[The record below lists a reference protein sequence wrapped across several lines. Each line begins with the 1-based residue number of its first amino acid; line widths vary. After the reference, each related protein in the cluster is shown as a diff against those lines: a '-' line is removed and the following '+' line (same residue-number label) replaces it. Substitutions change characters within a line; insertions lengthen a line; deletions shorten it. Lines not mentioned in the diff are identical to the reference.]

1 MTKKIFESIENLIN
15 IVVLVMLGLYVANL
29 TLASTT
35 MNISFSFS
43 QSQAI
48 LCILYFIDVYKII
61 KAVINKKI
69 VFLFLFISVFVICNL
84 SFQVGTY
91 KFLLFIPVFTIAL
104 YGIEFDK
111 IITVYLFSLGLIVFS
126 AFLSSRFG
134 FSSFYVYAGTD
145 KLRNCWGIGYPTDFA
160 SLILFIAIG
169 LWMKKKKCSDLF
181 LLLPALFSLYIAYS
195 VASSR
200 TTIICSI
207 LLIISIC
214 LYNLFKVLSKRH
226 EFILLKKLLNILL
239 SSSFL
244 FFAIL
249 TVILVYL
256 FSINSSLG
264 EKMNQLMSDR
274 LSLTASAVE
283 NYGIHPFGSYF
294 KMIGGGMGGAGFVE
308 GYNFID
314 NSYALMF
321 IRYGW
326 NFFVI
331 VGVLWTYSL
340 TRAIKK
346 NNYKLAIV
354 MSIIAL
360 HSLSEHHFP
369 EINYNIFLVMPFV
382 KYSTSKNEKEAI
394 SFKESLIE
402 NVSIAFVIAL
412 ISVVTCVYLP
422 SFISYMRTFA
432 IANDLVN
439 VSGSSANIF
448 YSILYLIIGMVII
461 LVISIKNI
469 LVCILSFDKEKW
481 NSIYSVIVVLCLIF
495 CLVVSQY
502 KNRIFNGKYNEYL
515 NIFAEE
521 EDVIN
526 LIKTNK
532 SGILYSEDAPEY
544 YNRYFGDFSSTI
556 SQGTELANTSNITI
570 VTSVDNDSDAFAYF
584 GLKWMEISE
593 KHAIYTNDEGVIY
606 ALTNN
611 GYQLNDYYSKDNI
624 VNLATWGARNGI
636 ENDENGYIQVKFG
649 DNSLDD
655 GDLLSLQNRT
665 YTFRMNIFGI
675 TGNVVS
681 GEIPIA
687 KLQVKYFNE
696 TNDVIF
702 EQELYPTLDENG
714 NFTFEFQVGSW
725 KISNAYLSLEPLNGY
740 SFWISSVTYKKNY

>member
-1 MTKKIFESIENLIN
+1 MTKKIFGSIEYFIN
-15 IVVLVMLGLYVANL
+15 IIVLALLGAYVANL
-29 TLASTT
+29 TLSSTT
-35 MNISFSFS
+35 MNISFSFA
-43 QSQAI
+43 QSQLI
-48 LCILYFIDVYKII
+48 LIILHVVDVFKLL
-61 KAVINKKI
+61 KAVMKKKFI
-69 VFLFLFISVFVICNL
+69 FIFLFVAFFVIANL
-84 SFQVGTY
+84 SFQAGTY
-91 KFLLFIPVFTIAL
+91 KFLLFLPAFAIAL
-104 YGIEFDK
+104 YDIEFDK

-145 KLRNCWGIGYPTDFA
+145 RLRNCWGIGYPTDFA

-169 LWMKKKKCSDLF
+169 LWMKKKKFSDLF
-181 LLLPALFSLYIAYS
+181 LLIPALFSLYIAYS

-200 TTIICSI
+200 TSIICSI
-207 LLIISIC
+207 LLIISVC
-214 LYNLFKVLSKRH
+214 LYNLIKVLSKRH
-226 EFILLKKLLNILL
+226 EFILLKKFLNILL

-244 FFAIL
+244 LYAVL

-256 FSINSSLG
+256 FSTNSSIG

-274 LSLTASAVE
+274 LNLTASAVE

-326 NFFVI
+326 VFFVI

-340 TRAIKK
+340 VSAIKK

-382 KYSTSKNEKEAI
+382 KYSTSTNEKEAI

-402 NVSIAFVIAL
+402 NVAIAL
-412 ISVVTCVYLP
+412 VIVLISIVTCVYLP

-439 VSGSSANIF
+439 VSGSSAKIF
-448 YSILYLIIGMVII
+448 YPILYLIIGMVII
-461 LVISIKNI
+461 LVISIKNL

-481 NSIYSVIVVLCLIF
+481 NSIHSVIIVLCLIF

-532 SGILYSEDAPEY
+532 SGMLYSEDAPEY

-593 KHAIYTNDEGVIY
+593 KHAIYTNDESVIS

-611 GYQLNDYYSKDNI
+611 GYQLNDYYSKENI

-649 DNSLDD
+649 ENSLDD
-655 GDLLSLQNRT
+655 GDLLSLQNKT

-681 GEIPIA
+681 SEIPIA
-687 KLQVKYFNE
+687 KLQVKYFTE

-702 EQELYPTLDENG
+702 EQELDPTLDENG
-714 NFTFEFQVGSW
+714 NFTFEFQVRSW